1 MKITYIHHSSFCVE
15 LQNSILLFDYFKGEL
30 PKFDKA
36 RKLYV
41 FASHFHEDH
50 FDKCIFEI
58 AKEHPDVTYI
68 LSKDIKKRRSKYVK
82 SADQIVVMNF
92 DEEITVDNMK
102 IKTLESSDIGEKV
115 GSQEEGTMEVDIA
128 VDPLDGTE
136 LIAKGLPNAIAVI
149 AMGKKGSLLNAP
161 DTYMKKIIVGPKAK
175 GVIDLDKSVEEN
187 IIDVSKALGKKT
199 TQMTIMVQDR
209 ERHNYIFEVARK
221 LGCKIRMFDA
231 GDVAAGIATCFEE
244 TGVDMLMG
252 IGGGPEGVITAA
264 AIKCMGGDMQAQI
277 YPLSDEERE
286 RCHQMGYLDSDIE
299 KKLTIDDLAKGDDLF
314 FAATGITEGNL
325 LKGVVNIGGNKART
339 ESVVMRGKTGTI
351 RFVNAIHNLDKN
363 EILIDLMK
371 KYNME

>member
-1 MKITYIHHSSFCVE
+1 MDRNLALELVRVTEAAALVSSQFMGRGDKDGADGAAVEAMRRAFESVKI
-15 LQNSILLFDYFKGEL
+15 KGEVVIGEGEL
-30 PKFDKA
+30 DEAPM
-36 RKLYV
+36 LY
-41 FASHFHEDH
+41 
-50 FDKCIFEI
+50 
-58 AKEHPDVTYI
+58 
-68 LSKDIKKRRSKYVK
+68 
-82 SADQIVVMNF
+82 
-92 DEEITVDNMK
+92 
-102 IKTLESSDIGEKV
+102 IGEKV
-115 GSQEEGTMEVDIA
+115 GSQEEGCMEVDIA
-128 VDPLDGTE
+128 VDPLDGTT
-136 LIAKGLPNAIAVI
+136 LIAKGLPNAISVI

-161 DTYMKKIIVGPKAK
+161 DTYMKKIVVGPKAK

-187 IIDVSKALGKKT
+187 ILNVSKALGKKP
-199 TQMTIMVQDR
+199 TQMTIMAQDR
-209 ERHNYIFEVARK
+209 ERHNYIFEPARK
-221 LGCKIRMFDA
+221 LGCKIRMFGD

-277 YPLSDEERE
+277 YPLSEQERN
-286 RCHQMGYLDSDIE
+286 RCHEMGFSDEDIQ

-325 LKGVVNIGGNKART
+325 LKGVIHVGDNKAKT